1 MPIKDRRS
9 SVRVEIEGRA
19 RIFTHRDEFAG
30 RCLDLG
36 LDGIALR
43 STRAARPGELVTLEA
58 VIDGQPLRVDAK
70 LVRRQRAAGEYVLG
84 LSFEDLDLDTQRRI
98 EHLMF
103 ERLAGSPRAEFM
115 RAFVAHA
122 DRVPPPVTREGAVEH
137 TVLASMSQVPVISGH
152 TQVVS
157 MSQLA
162 LADRTMI
169 APLPERGETVV
180 AELAGVLEVLEV
192 SEEPEEVPEDDPGVP
207 DDTWLDDE
215 MDTAQFRLLEAAQAR
230 ERAERE
236 AEDLELAQLQPD
248 DPVPEHT
255 VVVGG
260 FAVQPL
266 VEPTPLV
273 REEERPPNERTLVMG
288 DATEPAPRQRTS
300 IIADAPEPTER
311 QRTLITTDAP
321 ERPLVE
327 RTAPLIS
334 GALFPPPRTVGAP
347 ETVAPTSTLRVPL
360 EPDAQGDRTVPFL
373 RDLLL
378 GVRRLDPSTPE
389 RHAPEHTALVR
400 RDPTDADAVLRPS
413 LRALLEAKAL
423 LRPDPPASSRPRVIV
438 AIPHSK
444 HRRVASAPWN
454 QR

>member
-1 MPIKDRRS
+1 MPVKDRRS

-84 LSFEDLDLDTQRRI
+84 LSFVDLDLDTQRRI
-98 EHLMF
+98 EHLLF
-103 ERLAGSPRAEFM
+103 ERLAGSPQAELM
-115 RAFVAHA
+115 RAFVAHS
-122 DRVPPPVTREGAVEH
+122 DRVPPPATREGAVEH
-137 TVLASMSQVPVISGH
+137 TVVASVQPVPVISGH

-157 MSQLA
+157 LSQLA
-162 LADRTMI
+162 MADHTMI

-180 AELAGVLEVLEV
+180 AALAGVLEVP
-192 SEEPEEVPEDDPGVP
+192 EEPDVPEVDPGVP

-236 AEDLELAQLQPD
+236 AEELELAQLQPD

-260 FAVQPL
+260 FAIQPL
-266 VEPTPLV
+266 VEPTQ
-273 REEERPPNERTLVMG
+273 RERTLV
-288 DATEPAPRQRTS
+288 
-300 IIADAPEPTER
+300 
-311 QRTLITTDAP
+311 TTDAP
-321 ERPLVE
+321 ERPFVE
-327 RTAPLIS
+327 RTAPLLS
-334 GALFPPPRTVGAP
+334 GELFPPPRTVGAP
-347 ETVAPTSTLRVPL
+347 EAVAPTATLRVPL
-360 EPDAQGDRTVPFL
+360 EPEALGDRTVPFL
-373 RDLLL
+373 RELLL
-378 GVRRLDPSTPE
+378 GVRRLEPSPE
-389 RHAPEHTALVR
+389 RHAPEHTAIVR
-400 RDPTDADAVLRPS
+400 PHPADADAMLRPS
-413 LRALLEAKAL
+413 LRALLEARAL
-423 LRPDPPASSRPRVIV
+423 LRPVPPASGKRGPRVIV

-444 HRRVASAPWN
+444 HRRVEATPWN
-454 QR
+454 QQ

>member
-1 MPIKDRRS
+1 MPVKDRRS

-84 LSFEDLDLDTQRRI
+84 LSFVDLDLDTQRRI
-98 EHLMF
+98 EHLLF
-103 ERLAGSPRAEFM
+103 ERLAGSPQAELM
-115 RAFVAHA
+115 RAFVAHS
-122 DRVPPPVTREGAVEH
+122 DRVPPPATREGAVEH

-180 AELAGVLEVLEV
+180 AALAGVLEV
-192 SEEPEEVPEDDPGVP
+192 PEVPEVDPGVP

-260 FAVQPL
+260 FAIASL
-266 VEPTPLV
+266 VEPTL
-273 REEERPPNERTLVMG
+273 RERTLV
-288 DATEPAPRQRTS
+288 
-300 IIADAPEPTER
+300 
-311 QRTLITTDAP
+311 TTDAP

-327 RTAPLIS
+327 RTAPLLS
-334 GALFPPPRTVGAP
+334 GELFPPPRTRGVP
-347 ETVAPTSTLRVPL
+347 EVVAPTSTLRVPL
-360 EPDAQGDRTVPFL
+360 EPEVPSDRTLPFL

-413 LRALLEAKAL
+413 LRALLEAKAM
-423 LRPDPPASSRPRVIV
+423 LRPDPSAAGKRGPRVIV
-438 AIPHSK
+438 SIPHQAF
-444 HRRVASAPWN
+444 RRVASTPWN